1 MLFDTHAH
9 YDDERFDEDREEL
22 LSSLPQKGVEL
33 VINVGYDMP
42 SSRNSIAFANKYP
55 YIYAAVGVHPHDAK
69 SLTESDLAEL
79 KTMALTEK
87 KVVAIG
93 EIGLDYH
100 YDLSP
105 RDIQREAFARQIA
118 LAKEVSLPFAVHERE
133 ACKDC
138 LDVMKAEGVGGRAGV
153 MHCFSGS
160 RETAKIILDMGMY
173 ISVGG
178 PVTFKNN
185 VKTVD
190 MVAYAPMD
198 RLFIETDSPYLAP
211 VPCRGKRN
219 DSSLVRYT
227 AEKIAEIKGL
237 DVEDVIEITKN
248 NAKQFFGIE

>member
-9 YDDERFDEDREEL
+9 YDDERFDPDREEL
-22 LSSLPQKGVEL
+22 LASLPEKGVDL

-42 SSRNSIAFANKYP
+42 SSENSVAFAEKYP

-69 SLTESDLAEL
+69 TLTEGDCARLLEL
-79 KTMALTEK
+79 SGHPR
-87 KVVAIG
+87 VVAIG

-105 RDIQREAFARQIA
+105 RDVQRSAFARQIE
-118 LAKEVSLPFAVHERE
+118 LAKEAGLPFIVHERE

-138 LDVMKAEGVGGRAGV
+138 LDILKAQGVGERAGV

-160 RETAKIILDMGMY
+160 RETAKILLDMGMY

-190 MVAYAPMD
+190 MVDYVPLD
-198 RLFIETDSPYLAP
+198 RLFIETDSPYMPP
-211 VPCRGKRN
+211 VPHRGKRN
-219 DSSLVRYT
+219 DSSLVIHV
-227 AEKIAEIKGL
+227 AEKIAQIKGL
-237 DVEDVIEITKN
+237 SVEEVAAATKE
-248 NAKQFFGIE
+248 NAKKFFGIA

>member
-9 YDDERFDEDREEL
+9 YDDERFDPDREEL
-22 LSSLPQKGVEL
+22 LAALPERGVDL

-42 SSRNSIAFANKYP
+42 SSRNSVAFAEKYP
-55 YIYAAVGVHPHDAK
+55 YIYAAVGVHPHDSK
-69 SLTESDLAEL
+69 SFTQEDYDELLAISKHE
-79 KTMALTEK
+79 

-105 RDIQREAFARQIA
+105 RDIQKEVFARQIA
-118 LAKEVSLPFAVHERE
+118 LAKEAELPFAVHERE

-138 LDVMKAEGVGGRAGV
+138 IDILKAEGTGSRAGV

-160 RETAKIILDMGMY
+160 RETAKLLLDMGMY

-190 MVAYAPMD
+190 MVKYVPLD
-198 RLFIETDSPYLAP
+198 RLFIETDSPYLTP
-211 VPCRGKRN
+211 VPHRGKRN
-219 DSSLVRYT
+219 DSSYVIYV
-227 AEKIAEIKGL
+227 AEKIAEIKGIT
-237 DVEDVIEITKN
+237 VEEAAEITKS
-248 NAKQFFGIE
+248 NAKRFFNIE

>member
-9 YDDERFDEDREEL
+9 YDDERFDPDREEL
-22 LSSLPQKGVEL
+22 LASLPGKDVDL
-33 VINVGYDMP
+33 VINAGSDMP
-42 SSRNSIAFANKYP
+42 SSRTSVALAEKYP
-55 YIYAAVGVHPHDAK
+55 YIYAAVGVHPHEAK
-69 SLTESDLAEL
+69 SLTEGDCAEL
-79 KTMALTEK
+79 LELAKHP

-105 RDIQREAFARQIA
+105 RDVQREAFARQIE
-118 LAKEVSLPFAVHERE
+118 LAKTAGLPFVVHERE

-138 LDVMKAEGVGGRAGV
+138 LDILKAQGVGERAGV

-160 RETAKIILDMGMY
+160 RETAKILLDMGMY

-190 MVAYAPMD
+190 MVEYVPLD
-198 RLFIETDSPYLAP
+198 RLFIETDSPYLTP
-211 VPCRGKRN
+211 VPHRGKRN
-219 DSSLVRYT
+219 DSSYVYHV
-227 AEKIAEIKGL
+227 AAKIAEIKGISPEE
-237 DVEDVIEITKN
+237 VAAATKA
-248 NAKQFFGIE
+248 NAMKFFKIQ

>member
-9 YDDERFDEDREEL
+9 YDDERFDPDREEL
-22 LSSLPQKGVEL
+22 LVSLPDKGVDL

-42 SSRNSIAFANKYP
+42 SSENSVAFAEKYL

-69 SLTESDLAEL
+69 TLTEGDCARLLEL
-79 KTMALTEK
+79 SRHPR
-87 KVVAIG
+87 VVAIG

-105 RDIQREAFARQIA
+105 RDVQRTAFARQIE
-118 LAKEVSLPFAVHERE
+118 LAKDAGLPFIVHERE

-138 LDVMKAEGVGGRAGV
+138 LDILKSQGIGERAGV

-160 RETAKIILDMGMY
+160 RETAKILLDMGMY

-190 MVAYAPMD
+190 MVDYVPLD
-198 RLFIETDSPYLAP
+198 RLFIETDSPYMAP
-211 VPCRGKRN
+211 VPHRGKRN
-219 DSSLVRYT
+219 DSSLVIHV
-227 AEKIAEIKGL
+227 AEKIAQIKGL
-237 DVEDVIEITKN
+237 SVEEVAAVTKE
-248 NAKQFFGIE
+248 NAKKFFNIV

>member
-9 YDDERFDEDREEL
+9 YDDERFDPDREEL
-22 LSSLPQKGVEL
+22 LASLPEKGVDL

-42 SSRNSIAFANKYP
+42 SSENSVALAEKYP

-69 SLTESDLAEL
+69 TLTEGDCVRLLEL
-79 KTMALTEK
+79 SRHPR
-87 KVVAIG
+87 VVAIG

-105 RDIQREAFARQIA
+105 RDVQRTAFARQIE
-118 LAKEVSLPFAVHERE
+118 LAKEAGLPFAVHERE

-138 LDVMKAEGVGGRAGV
+138 LDVLKAQGVGERAGV

-160 RETAKIILDMGMY
+160 RETAKILLDMGMY

-190 MVAYAPMD
+190 MVDYVPLD

-211 VPCRGKRN
+211 APHRGKRN
-219 DSSLVRYT
+219 DSSLVLHV

-237 DVEDVIEITKN
+237 SVEEVAAVTKE
-248 NAKQFFGIE
+248 NAKKFFGIA

>member
-9 YDDERFDEDREEL
+9 YDDERFDTDREEL
-22 LSSLPQKGVEL
+22 LASLPGKDVDL
-33 VINVGYDMP
+33 VINAGSDMP
-42 SSRNSIAFANKYP
+42 SSRTSVALAEKYP
-55 YIYAAVGVHPHDAK
+55 YIYAAVGVHPHEAK
-69 SLTESDLAEL
+69 SLTEADCDELLELA
-79 KTMALTEK
+79 KHP

-105 RDIQREAFARQIA
+105 RDIQREAFARQIE
-118 LAKEVSLPFAVHERE
+118 LAKTAGLPFVVHERE

-138 LDVMKAEGVGGRAGV
+138 LDILKAQGVGERAGV

-160 RETAKIILDMGMY
+160 RETAKILLDMGMY

-190 MVAYAPMD
+190 MVEYVPLD
-198 RLFIETDSPYLAP
+198 RLFIETDSPYLTP
-211 VPCRGKRN
+211 VPHRGKRN
-219 DSSLVRYT
+219 DSSYVYHV
-227 AEKIAEIKGL
+227 AAKIAEIKGIS
-237 DVEDVIEITKN
+237 VEEAAAATKA
-248 NAKQFFGIE
+248 NAIKFFKIH